1 MTSPKKPLTPSQVRI
16 WPMTYVYTQLSLI
29 ARLGAFH
36 AALALVSLLVFCAPN
51 AKADVIY
58 SYVAA
63 NSPTCS
69 VGGNPAC
76 AYNAGTTFTIDSP
89 GFLPFAATPFT
100 YTPVTTADDLYIWPD
115 YYGQLLDVIFLD
127 PSDIGAVAPG
137 LSGPGFLWS
146 AGTAAQ
152 EYNPEV
158 AGVYTDA
165 VGDTL
170 TVTVTTPEPYT
181 AVLSLTGTAAGIME
195 ALRRRLAGSRR

>member
-1 MTSPKKPLTPSQVRI
+1 
-16 WPMTYVYTQLSLI
+16 MTYLYTQLSLI
-29 ARLGAFH
+29 VRLRAFH
-36 AALALVSLLVFCAPN
+36 AALALVSLFVFCAPN

-63 NSPTCS
+63 DSPTCGG
-69 VGGNPAC
+69 VGPDC

-100 YTPVTTADDLYIWPD
+100 YTPVTTADDLYIWPID
-115 YYGQLLDVIFLD
+115 YGQLLDVIFLD
-127 PSDIGAVAPG
+127 PSNIGAVSTG
-137 LSGPGFLWS
+137 LSAPGFLWS
-146 AGTAAQ
+146 GGTAAQ
-152 EYNPEV
+152 EYNPGV

-170 TVTVTTPEPYT
+170 TVTVTTPEPDT

-195 ALRRRLAGSRR
+195 AMRRRLAGSRRKAAV

>member
-1 MTSPKKPLTPSQVRI
+1 MTCL
-16 WPMTYVYTQLSLI
+16 YTQLSLI
-29 ARLGAFH
+29 VRLRSFH
-36 AALALVSLLVFCAPN
+36 VALACVSLFVFYAPN

-63 NSPTCS
+63 DSPTC
-69 VGGNPAC
+69 GGGQGPDC

-89 GFLPFAATPFT
+89 GFLPFAATPST
-100 YTPVTTADDLYIWPD
+100 YIPVTTADDLFIWPID
-115 YYGQLLDVIFLD
+115 YGQLLDVIFLD
-127 PSDIGAVAPG
+127 PLDIGAVSTD
-137 LSGPGFLWS
+137 LSAPGFLWT
-146 AGTAAQ
+146 AGTTAQ

-170 TVTVTTPEPYT
+170 TVSLTTPEPDT

-195 ALRRRLAGSRR
+195 AMRRRLAGSRRRAAV